1 MSLNVKNKLK
11 VLFIIV
17 LVILVSCGKKQV
29 KNVIK
34 ETEITEFVKQNNK
47 EMYFNSVKVLKEE
60 SIINEKEKIYVSDHF
75 PILAEF
81 NEF

>member
-1 MSLNVKNKLK
+1 MFYKENKIKGVLN
-11 VLFIIV
+11 
-17 LVILVSCGKKQV
+17 
-29 KNVIK
+29 K
-34 ETEITEFVKQNNK
+34 EFSNK

-81 NEF
+81 NEI

>member
-1 MSLNVKNKLK
+1 LRFEKTFHDFTGIANRHWDFMFYKENKIKGVLN
-11 VLFIIV
+11 
-17 LVILVSCGKKQV
+17 
-29 KNVIK
+29 K
-34 ETEITEFVKQNNK
+34 EFSNK

-81 NEF
+81 NEI